1 MKRFPDIDELQNFN
15 KWQIFGRS
23 SFSIDII
30 FKEIV
35 IKVIHDVT
43 WDLV

>member
-1 MKRFPDIDELQNFN
+1 MKRFSDIDALKIFN
-15 KWQIFGRS
+15 QWQIFGKL
-23 SFSIDII
+23 SFLIDII

-43 WDLV
+43 GDLV